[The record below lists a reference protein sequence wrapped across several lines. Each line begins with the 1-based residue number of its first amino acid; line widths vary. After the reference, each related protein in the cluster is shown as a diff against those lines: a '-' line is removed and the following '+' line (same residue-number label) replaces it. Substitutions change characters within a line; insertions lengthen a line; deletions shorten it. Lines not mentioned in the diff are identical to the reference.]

1 MRFPFMRPVL
11 RNPGMSGF
19 LILLALSLL
28 NPVPAWAGADAR
40 TQLDT
45 FARALHSL
53 SGQFSQSSVDMNG
66 QVGRTA
72 RGTIALAKPRR
83 FRWQITAP
91 YPQTIIA
98 DGSKVWV
105 YDPELEQ
112 VSVRDQSNAEAHSPL
127 SVLTDPG
134 LLGKTYKIA
143 EEGSRDGLQW
153 LRLQPKTRHA
163 QFKYAELG
171 FANNELRVMRFEDL
185 LGDQTTIRFSH
196 WQRNPVLPA
205 QTFRFVPPPGT
216 DIVGTAAGTVQTYPI
231 QH

>member
-1 MRFPFMRPVL
+1 MRFPLMRPL
-11 RNPGMSGF
+11 FRKPWMLGW
-19 LILLALSLL
+19 LILPVVALL
-28 NPVPAWAGADAR
+28 NPVPAWAATDAR
-40 TQLDT
+40 AQLDT

-66 QVGRTA
+66 QLGRTA

-91 YPQTIIA
+91 YQQTIVA
-98 DGSKVWV
+98 DGRKVWV

-143 EEGSRDGLQW
+143 EEGSRNGLQW
-153 LRLQPKTRHA
+153 LRLRPKTRHA

-171 FANNELRVMRFEDL
+171 FADNELRVMRFEDQ

-216 DIVGTAAGTVQTYPI
+216 DIVGTAASTGNR
-231 QH
+231 

>member
-1 MRFPFMRPVL
+1 MTGVMA
-11 RNPGMSGF
+11 
-19 LILLALSLL
+19 LLTLGLL

-40 TQLDT
+40 AQFNT

-53 SGQFSQSSVDMNG
+53 SGQFSQRSVDMNG
-66 QVGRTA
+66 RVGRLVH
-72 RGTIALAKPRR
+72 GTIALAKPRR

-91 YPQTIIA
+91 YPQTIVA
-98 DGSKVWV
+98 DGHKIWV
-105 YDPELEQ
+105 YDPQLEQ
-112 VSVRDQSNAEAHSPL
+112 VSVRDQSHAEAHSPL

-134 LLGKTYKIA
+134 LLGKTYKLV

-153 LRLQPKTRHA
+153 LRLRPKTRHA

-171 FANNELRVMRFEDL
+171 FADNELRVMRFEDL

-216 DIVGTAAGTVQTYPI
+216 DIVGTAASTLQTYPI